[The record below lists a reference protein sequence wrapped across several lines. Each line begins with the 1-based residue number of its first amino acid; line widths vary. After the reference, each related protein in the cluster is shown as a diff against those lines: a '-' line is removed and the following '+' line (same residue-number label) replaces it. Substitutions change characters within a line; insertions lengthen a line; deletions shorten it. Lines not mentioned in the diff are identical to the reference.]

1 MPVKITDL
9 EAATTITANDLIQ
22 IIDFDDKTMSPA
34 GTNRKITA
42 SNAANQ
48 LANLISSVPP
58 VMVTALSTK
67 ANLNSPTFDGNVV
80 LPTTTSIGPVNSAE
94 IGRLSGVT
102 SGIQGQ
108 LDLKAPLASPNFTGN
123 SVISNPNNSLSTAI
137 RTGSLHSLEV
147 YGARTL
153 SLCAPD
159 NAIRGF
165 GIGGTVAAPTAMAD
179 NVSSVSLNG
188 FAWNGSGFN
197 GYGFGGI
204 AGIHINTKGVQTTS
218 NGGGFITFHTTPQN
232 TVNASIE
239 RVRIDHNGNVGIGTL
254 SPTERLSVVSD
265 AATIT
270 RFSGPATPTVAAL
283 DQGIAIQPTQSSS
296 IVQKNGFI
304 DFRNENDIAITSI
317 NSFHYPDGGSDLAIS
332 ATNIGSRTA
341 NRRAEIV
348 RIKGNGNVGIG
359 TNSPGARLSV
369 ASNSSQYD
377 VAVNVIESTHATS
390 KRAAVLL
397 GSWNIGQSVNGNA
410 ARDFY
415 VYDDRAR
422 MEISPSTS
430 TDPDNV
436 RFRNANNTN
445 HYWFYNR
452 SNVAGVTSD
461 ERTKNTIQ
469 KLDTAEAL
477 QYINRISPSTF
488 ISNGD
493 TELQAGFIAQ
503 DLLENATTS
512 DQKTVVHN
520 HKTYNKNNP
529 DCPILGVADR
539 PILAYLVA
547 AMQEQQKIIIDLQT
561 RLEILENKGS

>member
-9 EAATTITANDLIQ
+9 NTATTITANDFIQ
-22 IIDFDDKTMSPA
+22 IIDVDDLTMSPL

-48 LANLISSVPP
+48 LANLITSVPP
-58 VMVTALSTK
+58 IMVTALSTK
-67 ANLNSPTFDGNVV
+67 ANLNSPTFGGNVV
-80 LPTTTSIGPVNSAE
+80 LPTTTSIGPVTSAE

-102 SGIQGQ
+102 SGIQSQ

-123 SVISNPNNSLSTAI
+123 CVISNPNNSLSTAI

-165 GIGGTVAAPTAMAD
+165 GIGGTVGAPTAMAD
-179 NVSSVSLNG
+179 NTSAVSLNG

-204 AGIHINTKGVQTTS
+204 AGIGINAKGAQTTS
-218 NGGGFITFHTTPQN
+218 NGGSFITFATTLQN
-232 TVNASIE
+232 TVNSSQE
-239 RVRIDHNGNVGIGTL
+239 RVRIDHNGNVGIGTTTPSTKLDVSGTVTL
-254 SPTERLSVVSD
+254 SQNDNSLRFTDTSGTFPKLSMQADNNFV
-265 AATIT
+265 
-270 RFSGPATPTVAAL
+270 F
-283 DQGIAIQPTQSSS
+283 
-296 IVQKNGFI
+296 
-304 DFRNENDIAITSI
+304 
-317 NSFHYPDGGSDLAIS
+317 Y
-332 ATNIGSRTA
+332 
-341 NRRAEIV
+341 
-348 RIKGNGNVGIG
+348 G
-359 TNSPGARLSV
+359 TNSTGVDRAIWNVSQR
-369 ASNSSQYD
+369 SSTSRFNFNIPVNITGNNTQYD
-377 VAVNVIESTHATS
+377 AGLVITPNTLGTT
-390 KRAAVLL
+390 KRAAIIL
-397 GSWNIGQSVNGNA
+397 GSWYVGQDSSGDG
-410 ARDFY
+410 RLDYFIW
-415 VYDDRAR
+415 DDRTR
-422 MEISPSTS
+422 MEITS
-430 TDPDNV
+430 SASSDPDNV
-436 RFRNANNTN
+436 RFRNVNNGAQ
-445 HYWFYNR
+445 YWYYNR
-452 SNVAGVTSD
+452 SNVFGVSSD

-469 KLDTAEAL
+469 KLDTVEAL

-488 ISNGD
+488 ISDGD

-512 DQKTVVHN
+512 DQKTIIHN

-539 PILAYLVA
+539 PIVAYLVA

-561 RLEILENKGS
+561 RLKILENKGS

>member
-9 EAATTITANDLIQ
+9 DTSTTITSNDLIQ
-22 IIDFDDKTMSPA
+22 IIDVDDRRMSPA

-80 LPTTTSIGPVNSAE
+80 LPTTTSIGPVNNAE

-108 LDLKAPLASPNFTGN
+108 LDLKAPLNSPNFSGN

-165 GIGGTVAAPTAMAD
+165 GIGGTVAAPAALAD
-179 NVSSVSLNG
+179 NTSVVSLNG

-197 GYGFGGI
+197 GYGYGGI
-204 AGIHINTKGVQTTS
+204 AGIHINAKGAQTTS
-218 NGGGFITFHTTPQN
+218 NGGGYITFHTTPQD

-239 RVRIDHNGNVGIGTL
+239 RVRIDHNGNVGIGTS
-254 SPTERLSVVSD
+254 SPTEKLSVVSD

-369 ASNSSQYD
+369 ASNAQRYD
-377 VAVNVIESTHATS
+377 SAIVVLPSTHATS
-390 KRAAVLL
+390 RRAGISL
-397 GSWNIGQSVNGNA
+397 GGWALGQDANA
-410 ARDFY
+410 DGVTDSFFIW
-415 VYDDRAR
+415 DSTRAR
-422 MEISPSTS
+422 MTFHGSGAV
-430 TDPDNV
+430 DNV
-436 RFRNANNTN
+436 IIWNVNNGN
-445 HYWFYNR
+445 QYWYYNK
-452 SNVAGVTSD
+452 SNIAGVVSD

-477 QYINRISPSTF
+477 EYINRISPSTF

-503 DLLENATTS
+503 DLLENATTL
-512 DQKTVVHN
+512 DQKTTINN
-520 HKTYNKNNP
+520 HKTYDKNNP

-539 PILAYLVA
+539 PLVAYLVA
-547 AMQEQQKIIIDLQT
+547 AMQEQQKIIDTLQT